1 MRLKST
7 RLRIRAT
14 PMSNALAERIEETLR
29 PVIGTVLATV
39 SVDVEAKRIG
49 KSVDTLSRADLPGI
63 AENLATALR
72 LVVGQ
77 DLAEAAAKKVRE
89 LV

>member
-1 MRLKST
+1 MAN
-7 RLRIRAT
+7 I
-14 PMSNALAERIEETLR
+14 LAQRIEETLR

-49 KSVDTLSRADLPGI
+49 KTIDDIERADLPMI
-63 AENLATALR
+63 ADNLVDALR

-77 DLAEAAAKKVRE
+77 DLAQAAASKVRD
-89 LV
+89 LA

>member
-1 MRLKST
+1 MPN
-7 RLRIRAT
+7 I
-14 PMSNALAERIEETLR
+14 LAQRIEETLR

-49 KSVDTLSRADLPGI
+49 KTVDTIERGDLEPI
-63 AENLATALR
+63 SENLVDALR

-77 DLAEAAAKKVRE
+77 DLAKAAAMKVKD
-89 LV
+89 LA

>member
-1 MRLKST
+1 M
-7 RLRIRAT
+7 A
-14 PMSNALAERIEETLR
+14 NVLAQRIEEVLR

-49 KSVDTLSRADLPGI
+49 KTPDTVERSDLPAI
-63 AENLATALR
+63 ADNLVEALR

-77 DLAEAAAKKVRE
+77 DLAQAAAGKVRD
-89 LV
+89 LS

>member
-1 MRLKST
+1 MPN
-7 RLRIRAT
+7 I
-14 PMSNALAERIEETLR
+14 LAERIEETLR

-49 KSVDTLSRADLPGI
+49 KTVESIDRDDLGEIADNLVD
-63 AENLATALR
+63 ALR

-77 DLAEAAAKKVRE
+77 DLAQAAATRVRN
-89 LV
+89 LA